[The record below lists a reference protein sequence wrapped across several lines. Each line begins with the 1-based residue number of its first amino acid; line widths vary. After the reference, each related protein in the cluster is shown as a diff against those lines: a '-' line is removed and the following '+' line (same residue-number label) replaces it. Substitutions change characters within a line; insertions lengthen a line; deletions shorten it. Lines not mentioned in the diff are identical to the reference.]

1 MKSELIYTENGELRI
16 TKPNGLSYSFEN
28 VDAPELGFEYDMLVY
43 SDIEVKVLKW
53 DDSLGFDSQ
62 DHVKLNDE
70 EKDAI
75 ELYIENSEPPIG
87 YSLNNQFLRSIN
99 DLCHE
104 NVKSQCDVYGF
115 DNEVDVLIAGREG
128 SAHPR
133 RSHARRVL
141 EYIDAVWCC
150 YQQVEEEIL
159 NTREDFLKD
168 FEEYISVI
176 PQPLQAPDSQ
186 DRT

>member
-1 MKSELIYTENGELRI
+1 MKSELIYTETGELRI

-62 DHVKLNDE
+62 DHIKLNDD

-87 YSLNNQFLRSIN
+87 YSLNNQFL
-99 DLCHE
+99 
-104 NVKSQCDVYGF
+104 KG
-115 DNEVDVLIAGREG
+115 
-128 SAHPR
+128 
-133 RSHARRVL
+133 
-141 EYIDAVWCC
+141 
-150 YQQVEEEIL
+150 IL
-159 NTREDFLKD
+159 
-168 FEEYISVI
+168 
-176 PQPLQAPDSQ
+176 
-186 DRT
+186 